1 MRVLIYTHAFAP
13 KIGGVETV
21 VMSLATGLAGFTN
34 GQGATPVDVSV
45 MTPTPRGTFDDESL
59 PFRVVRQPSLLQK
72 VRLMWGAD
80 VIHLAGPAFLPLL
93 VALLLRKPVV
103 VEHHGYQAICPNGQ
117 LLFEPAQKLCPGHFM
132 AGRHVECLRCNAKAG
147 LFHSLMM
154 WLLTFPRRW
163 LCARVASNITP
174 TQWLSTLLR
183 LPRMI
188 TIHHGLAAEDNR
200 ESAAASPS
208 EVAFVG
214 RLVGTKGV
222 DVLLRAASRVKA
234 KGLEFTLRIIG
245 DGPDRSRLEAQTE
258 ALDLVDR
265 VKFLGYQPDAKLRE
279 TLAGVGVIV
288 MPSLAGE
295 VFGLVAAENMMRGI
309 LPIVSAGGGLAEV
322 VGETGLT
329 FPPGD
334 GEALAGCLERA
345 LRLPEN
351 ARPERRRTQDRA
363 MTCFTERRMVA
374 EHLALY
380 REFAGELRRSAVPE
394 GALQ

>member
-188 TIHHGLAAEDNR
+188 TFTDSGTFTRTSLVIQELKTSVVPMPKAMQPTAPKCGVC
-200 ESAAASPS
+200 ESEP
-208 EVAFVG
+208 
-214 RLVGTKGV
+214 
-222 DVLLRAASRVKA
+222 
-234 KGLEFTLRIIG
+234 TL
-245 DGPDRSRLEAQTE
+245 SC
-258 ALDLVDR
+258 
-265 VKFLGYQPDAKLRE
+265 
-279 TLAGVGVIV
+279 
-288 MPSLAGE
+288 
-295 VFGLVAAENMMRGI
+295 
-309 LPIVSAGGGLAEV
+309 
-322 VGETGLT
+322 
-329 FPPGD
+329 PG
-334 GEALAGCLERA
+334 
-345 LRLPEN
+345 N
-351 ARPERRRTQDRA
+351 A
-363 MTCFTERRMVA
+363 
-374 EHLALY
+374 
-380 REFAGELRRSAVPE
+380 
-394 GALQ
+394 